1 MIGILSNILTGYII
15 SEQIREKYPN
25 IDIYISNDIDKLLVK
40 CKIVITS
47 EDIKLEKNI
56 IVLKIENYAKEDSYI
71 IDDDNLLEAVIS
83 GNNKKI
89 FEIVNNLN
97 ISSKQTIIIN
107 NPKILLIKHIIK
119 EKYSNIIITSLDI
132 LITKLDKVII
142 DNDFNTNNSSKTIVI
157 N

>member
-1 MIGILSNILTGYII
+1 MIGILSDILTGYII

-40 CKIVITS
+40 CKIIITS
-47 EDIKLEKNI
+47 EDIKLDKNI

-142 DNDFNTNNSSKTIVI
+142 DNDFDTNNSSKTIVI